1 MMKSL
6 NVAIELRPKSIVVQI
21 FTDSSYKELA
31 DAIRE
36 RFELERYCNNN
47 VCYNN

>member
-6 NVAIELRPKSIVVQI
+6 PVAIELRPKSIAAKI

-36 RFELERYCNNN
+36 RLE
-47 VCYNN
+47 